1 MWGCRKSWRAQQAA
15 TGAAGTACP
24 GCCCCCISACTSD
37 WNSLR
42 MQRTNALKL
51 PPPLSCSKSRCSPGT
66 AGSHACTAT
75 AAGACQRQ
83 VEHKGSWD
91 GSCTEQV
98 HTSSKLCH
106 NHSSHSKVARRHCP
120 SMQPVVHT
128 CPAKSSLLTCIR
140 VVAHHLNRKLEGAG
154 VVPRVQLRIKSGTS
168 GGRRYTQCDARGDRQ
183 ATAACWQ
190 ASRRH
195 WACSTKRCLPA
206 TTSCARHA
214 MSAAAYASSALA
226 ERRQT
231 CVKMQR
237 SCSPSPAGS
246 RVVCSGAFAVRSLQ
260 QIWCSCAAWLQPGRE
275 QVGRA
280 CTETTPQPAQAPLPA
295 QAAHAAPTPVR
306 ASISSTA
313 VAQQQAAHRAQTQG
327 QGGSGTWP
335 APGAARPACA
345 P

>member
-1 MWGCRKSWRAQQAA
+1 MSGSQRAAATPPHSVLAAAPAECVRGASPCSGPSRCGAISVALDSQGGAGWQAGCVAHRHVRRLAVGLGGQSQLVVSRQSSSVQVSGAARWGCRKSWRAQQAA
-15 TGAAGTACP
+15 TGAGTACP

-98 HTSSKLCH
+98 HTWSKQCH

-140 VVAHHLNRKLEGAG
+140 VVAHHLHRKLEGAG
-154 VVPRVQLRIKSGTS
+154 VVPRVQLRIKSGDQR
-168 GGRRYTQCDARGDRQ
+168 GRRYT
-183 ATAACWQ
+183 
-190 ASRRH
+190 
-195 WACSTKRCLPA
+195 
-206 TTSCARHA
+206 
-214 MSAAAYASSALA
+214 
-226 ERRQT
+226 
-231 CVKMQR
+231 V
-237 SCSPSPAGS
+237 
-246 RVVCSGAFAVRSLQ
+246 
-260 QIWCSCAAWLQPGRE
+260 
-275 QVGRA
+275 
-280 CTETTPQPAQAPLPA
+280 
-295 QAAHAAPTPVR
+295 
-306 ASISSTA
+306 
-313 VAQQQAAHRAQTQG
+313 
-327 QGGSGTWP
+327 
-335 APGAARPACA
+335 
-345 P
+345 